1 MKRQHKIIQREHR
14 ERERREMEEMEGEV
28 KAKQPQMFEL
38 RRGEEF
44 KGLQNMKRK
53 ADR

>member
-1 MKRQHKIIQREHR
+1 MKKQHRIIQREHR
-14 ERERREMEEMEGEV
+14 AKERREMEEGEEEA

-44 KGLQNMKRK
+44 KGLQNLKRK
-53 ADR
+53 VDR